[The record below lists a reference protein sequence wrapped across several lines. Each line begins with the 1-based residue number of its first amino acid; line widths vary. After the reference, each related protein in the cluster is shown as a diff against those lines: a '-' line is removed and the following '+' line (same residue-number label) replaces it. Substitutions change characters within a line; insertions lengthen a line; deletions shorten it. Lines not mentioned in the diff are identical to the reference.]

1 MNICIGGINVY
12 HVFSVQ
18 TLFILL
24 NIYTSIHNT
33 KFKFKILN
41 TNKIDIINLL
51 YNMFTV
57 YIILK
62 IMLDQQGN
70 LRIIV
75 KKIKPLLGIAIE
87 GGINTKHLL
96 PRIINIH
103 VSINNK

>member
-1 MNICIGGINVY
+1 MKILVGFLKHNFSHRPHFLTND
-12 HVFSVQ
+12 VFSQLSTVAVYLHI
-18 TLFILL
+18 TYIYYILVKC
-24 NIYTSIHNT
+24 ISTFY
-33 KFKFKILN
+33 
-41 TNKIDIINLL
+41 
-51 YNMFTV
+51 
-57 YIILK
+57 LK

-103 VSINNK
+103 VSINY

>member
-1 MNICIGGINVY
+1 MIHTAPKLYSRVV
-12 HVFSVQ
+12 H
-18 TLFILL
+18 TLPCFFL
-24 NIYTSIHNT
+24 IYLFFN
-33 KFKFKILN
+33 
-41 TNKIDIINLL
+41 
-51 YNMFTV
+51 
-57 YIILK
+57 LK

-103 VSINNK
+103 VSIIGNKSRTKYKF